1 MATLDRIGCHRCGRV
16 RLHADAPC
24 PGCGAALNARAA
36 VAGASEPFVGR
47 RGELQ
52 LAHDALGG
60 ALAGRGRVVMLSGEA
75 GIGKTRLAQEVATLA
90 LRRGMLTLWGRCL
103 EEPGA
108 PPFLPW
114 TRAMQACLRACRDE
128 RLPALLGREAAAAVE
143 IAPELAERLPPGTA
157 VPAIGEGD
165 QARFRLFAAVAH
177 FWRQVATLRPLLL
190 ILDNLHWADASSLR
204 LLAFVA
210 QDVGESR
217 MLLLGSYREA
227 GLSRQHPLAATLA
240 ELLNTRQFCRLPLQ
254 GLSLDETE
262 RMVAAA
268 SAVTPPPAVIA
279 TMHRRTEGNP
289 LYLVET
295 LRFLHQGS
303 CGDDPHAAAAR
314 VETVP
319 SGIRAVIGQRL
330 NQLSAPCCELLAIAA
345 CIGRD
350 FDLPL
355 LVELAGAGSEAAL
368 LGRLDEALAQR
379 VIEVV
384 PPGPQYQFS
393 HVLIR
398 EVLYDE
404 LPAARRVAL
413 HGRIAESLEARHAGG
428 LDAVLAQLA
437 YHAAAALPV
446 GSAARALDIA
456 QQAAARAVALMAY
469 EEALRCYRLALQLQ
483 ERWLPAERARHGA
496 LLLALGAV
504 QTHAGENDAGAATF
518 LEAATLARALG
529 DAALFAQAALG
540 FENNGWRIS
549 RPGEQAAAL
558 LEEALAAP
566 EGFDAALRVD
576 LLAALCRACIFCGRQ
591 PQANAAQRQAVA
603 LARELAMPQPLFKAL
618 AAILPARADPAQLD
632 ERLRCAREA
641 LEVAEHAGHM
651 EWVDALTGWYFGDLV
666 EKGELDAARP
676 LAQVHARV
684 ADAIRQPFMQ
694 AMGLASLTLLAAY
707 DGRFAD
713 AERLAGE
720 TFTIGQRFL
729 PGNAQ
734 GAYSLQIFVL
744 RRHQGRLGEVLP
756 VLRGLVGSVPRD
768 SLWQPGLALI
778 CAELDLHEPAREAY
792 EALAGDGFAGIA
804 RDGMWLTNIVFTAE
818 VCARLGDR
826 PRAALLYRLLAPY
839 AGRNVVTGTNIA
851 CFGAVDRYRGML
863 AALAGDDANAGAHLE
878 AAVALDA
885 RCGGRPWLA
894 HSRFEWARWLAG
906 RGGDAAAARTQL
918 DAALALGR
926 ELGMA
931 SLARRCEALQ
941 CELEGGS
948 AAPPAA
954 PEGLSR
960 RELAVLRLLCAGHSN
975 QAIAERLFISPHTVA
990 HHVRHILSKTD
1001 CRSRTEAA
1009 AWAHRHRVASES
1021 REPL

>member
-1 MATLDRIGCHRCGRV
+1 MATLDRMGCHRCGRV

-24 PGCGAALNARAA
+24 PACGAAPAARVA
-36 VAGASEPFVGR
+36 VAGANEPFVGR

-143 IAPELAERLPPGTA
+143 IAPELAGRLPPGTA

-204 LLAFVA
+204 LLAFIA

-217 MLLLGSYREA
+217 ILLLGSYREA

-254 GLSLDETE
+254 GLSLEETE

-295 LRFLHQGS
+295 LRFLHQGH
-303 CGDDPHAAAAR
+303 CGNDPQAAAAR
-314 VETVP
+314 AETVP
-319 SGIRAVIGQRL
+319 SGIRAVIGRRL

-345 CIGRD
+345 SIGRD
-350 FDLPL
+350 FDLPML
-355 LVELAGAGSEAAL
+355 AELAGAGGEAAL

-379 VIEVV
+379 VIEAM

-413 HGRIAESLEARHAGG
+413 HGRIAELLEVRHAGG

-437 YHAAAALPV
+437 YHAAAALPA
-446 GSAARALDIA
+446 GNAARALDIA

-504 QTHAGENDAGAATF
+504 QVHAGENDAGAATF

-529 DAALFAQAALG
+529 DADLFAQAALG
-540 FENNGWRIS
+540 FEDNGWRIS

-558 LEEALAAP
+558 LEEALASSD
-566 EGFDAALRVD
+566 GFDAALRVD

-591 PQANAAQRQAVA
+591 PQANAAQRRAVA
-603 LARELAMPQPLFKAL
+603 LARGLAMPHPLFKAL
-618 AAILPARADPAQLD
+618 AAILPARADPTQLD

-666 EKGELDAARP
+666 EKGELGAARP
-676 LAQVHARV
+676 LAQVHVRV

-707 DGRFAD
+707 EGRFAD

-792 EALAGDGFAGIA
+792 EALAADGFSGIA
-804 RDGMWLTNIVFTAE
+804 RDGMWLTNIVFAAE

-863 AALAGDDANAGAHLE
+863 AALAGDDANAAVHLE
-878 AAVALDA
+878 AAVALDE

-894 HSRFEWARWLAG
+894 YSRFEWARWLAAH
-906 RGGDAAAARTQL
+906 GDAAAAGTQL

-941 CELEGGS
+941 RELAGANS
-948 AAPPAA
+948 VPSTS

-960 RELAVLRLLCAGHSN
+960 RELAVLRLLCAGCSN

-1009 AWAHRHRVASES
+1009 AWAHRHRVAAEGLEQS
-1021 REPL
+1021 

>member
-1 MATLDRIGCHRCGRV
+1 MTTLDRIACHRCGRV

-24 PGCGAALNARAA
+24 PACGATPRTGATA
-36 VAGASEPFVGR
+36 AGATEPFVGR

-52 LAHDALGG
+52 LAHDALSG
-60 ALAGRGRVVMLSGEA
+60 ALAGRGRVIVVSGEA

-114 TRAMQACLRACRDE
+114 TRAMQACLQACRDE
-128 RLPALLGREAAAAVE
+128 RLPALLGSGAAAAVE
-143 IAPELAERLPPGTA
+143 IVPELAERLPPGTV

-190 ILDNLHWADASSLR
+190 VLDNLHWADASSLR
-204 LLAFVA
+204 LLAFIA
-210 QDVGESR
+210 QDLGECR
-217 MLLLGSYREA
+217 ILLLGACREA
-227 GLSRQHPLAATLA
+227 DLSRQHPLAATLA
-240 ELLNTRQFCRLPLQ
+240 ELLNTRQFCRLPLK

-268 SAVTPPPAVIA
+268 SAVTPPPAAIA

-295 LRFLHQGS
+295 LRFLHQGPY
-303 CGDDPHAAAAR
+303 GDDPHAAAAL

-330 NQLSAPCCELLAIAA
+330 NQLSASCCALLAVAA

-355 LVELAGAGSEAAL
+355 LAELAGAGSEAAL
-368 LGRLDEALAQR
+368 LGTLDEALAQR
-379 VIEVV
+379 VIEIL
-384 PPGPQYQFS
+384 PPGPHYQFS
-393 HVLIR
+393 HALIR

-413 HGRIAESLEARHAGG
+413 HGRIAESLEARHAGD

-437 YHAAAALPV
+437 YHAAAALPA
-446 GSAARALDIA
+446 GSPARALDIA
-456 QQAAARAVALMAY
+456 QRAAARAVALMAY

-504 QTHAGENDAGAATF
+504 QMHAGENDASATTF
-518 LEAATLARALG
+518 LEAAALARTLG
-529 DAALFAQAALG
+529 DADLFAQAALG

-566 EGFDAALRVD
+566 DRFDAALRID
-576 LLAALCRACIFCGRQ
+576 LLAALCRAFIFCGRQ
-591 PQANAAQRQAVA
+591 PQANAAQRRAVA

-618 AAILPARADPAQLD
+618 AAIVPARDDPAQLD

-641 LEVAEHAGHM
+641 FEVAERAGHM

-707 DGRFAD
+707 EGRFAD

-744 RRHQGRLGEVLP
+744 RRQQGRLGEVLP

-778 CAELDLHEPAREAY
+778 CAELELHEPAREAY
-792 EALAGDGFAGIA
+792 EALAADDFAGIA
-804 RDGMWLTNIVFTAE
+804 RDGMWLTNVVFAAE
-818 VCARLGDR
+818 VCARLDDR
-826 PRAALLYRLLAPY
+826 PRAATLYRLLAPY

-851 CFGAVDRYRGML
+851 CFGAADRYRGML
-863 AALAGDDANAGAHLE
+863 AALAGDEAGAAAHFA
-878 AAVALDA
+878 AAVALDE
-885 RCGGRPWLA
+885 RGGGRPWLA
-894 HSRFEWARWLAG
+894 HSRFEWARWLAR
-906 RGGDAAAARTQL
+906 RGGDAAAARAQL

-926 ELGMA
+926 ALGMA
-931 SLARRCEALQ
+931 GLARRCEALQ
-941 CELEGGS
+941 RELEGGT

-954 PEGLSR
+954 PDGLSR
-960 RELAVLRLLCAGHSN
+960 RELEVLRLLSVGHSN
-975 QAIAERLFISPHTVA
+975 QAIAESLFISPHTVA

-1009 AWAHRHRVASES
+1009 AWAHRHRVAAGG
-1021 REPL
+1021 

>member
-1 MATLDRIGCHRCGRV
+1 
-16 RLHADAPC
+16 
-24 PGCGAALNARAA
+24 
-36 VAGASEPFVGR
+36 VGR
-47 RGELQ
+47 RSELQ
-52 LAHDALGG
+52 LVHDALGG
-60 ALAGRGRVVMLSGEA
+60 ALAGHGRLVMLSGEA
-75 GIGKTRLAQEVATLA
+75 GIGKTRLAQEAATLA
-90 LRRGMLTLWGRCL
+90 VRRGMLTLWGRCL

-128 RLPALLGREAAAAVE
+128 RLPALLGRDAAAAVE

-177 FWRQVATLRPLLL
+177 FWRQVATVRPVLL

-204 LLAFVA
+204 LLAFIGQELA
-210 QDVGESR
+210 ESR
-217 MLLLGSYREA
+217 IVLLGSYREMDV
-227 GLSRQHPLAATLA
+227 SRQHPLAATLA

-254 GLSLDETE
+254 GLSLEETE

-295 LRFLHQGS
+295 LRFLLQGP
-303 CGDDPHAAAAR
+303 CGADPHAAATLA
-314 VETVP
+314 ETVP
-319 SGIRAVIGQRL
+319 DGIRAVIGRRL
-330 NQLSAPCCELLAIAA
+330 DRLSAPCCELLSIAA
-345 CIGRD
+345 CIGRG

-355 LVELAGAGSEAAL
+355 LADLASLAGGEAEL
-368 LGRLDEALAQR
+368 LGRLDEALSHR
-379 VIEVV
+379 IIETS
-384 PPGPQYQFS
+384 PSGAQYQFS
-393 HVLIR
+393 HVLVR

-413 HGRIAESLEARHAGG
+413 HGRIAESLEARHAGNP
-428 LDAVLAQLA
+428 DAALAQLA

-446 GSAARALDIA
+446 GSPARALDVA
-456 QQAAARAVALMAY
+456 QRAAAQAVALMAY
-469 EEALRCYRLALQLQ
+469 EEALRCYKLALQLQ
-483 ERWLPAERARHGA
+483 ERWLPAERALHGT

-504 QTHAGENDAGAATF
+504 QMHAGENEAGAATF

-529 DAALFAQAALG
+529 DAGMFARAALG

-549 RPGEQAAAL
+549 HPGEEAAAL
-558 LEEALAAP
+558 LEEALAAADR
-566 EGFDAALRVD
+566 FDTALRVD

-591 PQANAAQRQAVA
+591 EQANAAQRSAVA
-603 LARELAMPQPLFKAL
+603 LARELALPQPLFKAL
-618 AAILPARADPAQLD
+618 AAILPARGYPEQLD
-632 ERLRCAREA
+632 ERLRCACEGLA
-641 LEVAEHAGHM
+641 VAERAGHL
-651 EWVDALTGWYFGDLV
+651 EWVDSLTGWHFGDLV
-666 EKGELDAARP
+666 EKGSLDSARS

-707 DGRFAD
+707 EGRFAD
-713 AERLAGE
+713 SERLAGE
-720 TFTIGQRFL
+720 TFTLGQRFL
-729 PGNAQ
+729 ASNAH

-744 RRHQGRLGEVLP
+744 RRQQGRLGEVLP
-756 VLRGLVGSVPRD
+756 VLRGLVGSVPRN

-792 EALAGDGFAGIA
+792 EALAADGFAGIA
-804 RDGMWLTNIVFTAE
+804 RDGMWLTNIVFAAE
-818 VCARLGDR
+818 VCARLGDV
-826 PRAALLYRLLAPY
+826 PRAATLYRLLAPY

-851 CFGAVDRYRGML
+851 CFGAVDRYRAML
-863 AALAGDDANAGAHLE
+863 AALMGDGENAAGHF
-878 AAVALDA
+878 AAAAALDEQG
-885 RCGGRPWLA
+885 GGRPWLA
-894 HSRFEWARWLAG
+894 HSRFEWARWLSR
-906 RGGDAAAARTQL
+906 RGDGKADAAAATSQL
-918 DAALALGR
+918 DAALAIAR
-926 ELGMA
+926 DLGMA

-941 CELEGGS
+941 RELEGT
-948 AAPPAA
+948 AAESPAA

-960 RELAVLRLLCAGHSN
+960 REVDVLRLLSAGHTN

-1009 AWAHRHRVASES
+1009 AWAHRHSVAAEGSAALAG
-1021 REPL
+1021 R

>member
-1 MATLDRIGCHRCGRV
+1 MATLDRMGCHRCGRV

-24 PGCGAALNARAA
+24 PACGAAPI
-36 VAGASEPFVGR
+36 AGAAAAGANEPFVGR

-165 QARFRLFAAVAH
+165 HARFRLFAAVAH
-177 FWRQVATLRPLLL
+177 FWRQVAALRPLLL

-204 LLAFVA
+204 LLAFIA

-217 MLLLGSYREA
+217 ILLLGSYREA

-254 GLSLDETE
+254 GLSLEETE

-295 LRFLHQGS
+295 LRFLHQRP
-303 CGDDPHAAAAR
+303 CGGDPHAAAAR

-319 SGIRAVIGQRL
+319 SGIRAVIGRRL
-330 NQLSAPCCELLAIAA
+330 DQLSAPCCELLAIAA

-355 LVELAGAGSEAAL
+355 LAELAGAGGEAAL

-379 VIEVV
+379 VIEAV

-404 LPAARRVAL
+404 LTASRRVAL

-504 QTHAGENDAGAATF
+504 QTHAGENDASAATF

-529 DAALFAQAALG
+529 DADLFAQAALG

-558 LEEALAAP
+558 LEEALAASD
-566 EGFDAALRVD
+566 GFDAALRVD

-591 PQANAAQRQAVA
+591 PQANAAQRRAVA

-641 LEVAEHAGHM
+641 LEVAERAGHM

-666 EKGELDAARP
+666 EKGELAAARP

-707 DGRFAD
+707 EGRFAD

-720 TFTIGQRFL
+720 TFAIGQRFL

-778 CAELDLHEPAREAY
+778 CTELDLHEPAREAY
-792 EALAGDGFAGIA
+792 EALAADGFVGIA
-804 RDGMWLTNIVFTAE
+804 HDGMWLTNIVFAAE

-826 PRAALLYRLLAPY
+826 PRAALLYRLLEPY

-863 AALAGDDANAGAHLE
+863 AALAGDDANAAVHLQ
-878 AAVALDA
+878 AAVALDE

-906 RGGDAAAARTQL
+906 QGGNAAAAKAQL

-931 SLARRCEALQ
+931 ALARRCEALQ
-941 CELEGGS
+941 RELAGAG

-1009 AWAHRHRVASES
+1009 AWAHRHRVAAES
-1021 REPL
+1021 QEQL